1 MVPWAEGAYIIDAFD
16 DDELISLSPEDD
28 DDVYSLCSS
37 FSSDE
42 DSNDDHEEELQHARK
57 KLCIAF
63 IAHGILK
70 NKGMKKKRKR
80 SHRRRRNRRFA
91 SSLLQEGIDDGLFR
105 IEYRMSPQTFN
116 KLVNLIRDDIEPKDK
131 SRTRKDYLDA
141 ETKVMMTLRWLAG
154 GQYVDQC
161 RRNGVSKSSVFA
173 CFTKVINAINR
184 NPHIG
189 QPKWPTT
196 VEECNEIA
204 SKWMGKS

>member
-1 MVPWAEGAYIIDAFD
+1 
-16 DDELISLSPEDD
+16 
-28 DDVYSLCSS
+28 
-37 FSSDE
+37 
-42 DSNDDHEEELQHARK
+42 
-57 KLCIAF
+57 
-63 IAHGILK
+63 
-70 NKGMKKKRKR
+70 
-80 SHRRRRNRRFA
+80 
-91 SSLLQEGIDDGLFR
+91 LQEGIDDGLFR